1 MEILLLIAVG
11 AVAVFWALN
20 RLNKESYT
28 GSHPLDSL
36 AKDPVVNNKTGDV
49 VDQPVVAQEPQVVEA
64 VTTQITDA
72 VTQSEPVKKTRKPRT
87 PKVEKPVEVIKPVK
101 AVKPVRAAAKKVA
114 VKRSKKA

>member
-49 VDQPVVAQEPQVVEA
+49 VDQPVVVQEPQVVEA

-72 VTQSEPVKKTRKPRT
+72 VTQSEPVKKTRAPVKQKEAVNTKKPAPAITANKTKPR
-87 PKVEKPVEVIKPVK
+87 
-101 AVKPVRAAAKKVA
+101 KK
-114 VKRSKKA
+114 K